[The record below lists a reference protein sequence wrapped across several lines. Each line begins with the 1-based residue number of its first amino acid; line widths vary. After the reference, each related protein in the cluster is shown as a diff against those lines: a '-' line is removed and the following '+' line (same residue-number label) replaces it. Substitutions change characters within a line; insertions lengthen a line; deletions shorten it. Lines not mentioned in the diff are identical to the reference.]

1 MRELLEYMQ
10 FKVELNS
17 KDNSV
22 NLTMNGQNSQKNMEV
37 TPDSSENQA
46 DAKAI
51 EIIDKIGNLGYV
63 ETVRR
68 ILKYLIKE
76 LNQNKLK
83 QIQKNK
89 NLKVLETLPI
99 LESSSNAIVY
109 ALDEIGVSVE
119 LDNHLLWNSP
129 IIKKNDRHEKVL
141 TFSRW

>member
-1 MRELLEYMQ
+1 MPMRELLEYMQ

-129 IIKKNDRHEKVL
+129 IIKKNDRHEKV
-141 TFSRW
+141 